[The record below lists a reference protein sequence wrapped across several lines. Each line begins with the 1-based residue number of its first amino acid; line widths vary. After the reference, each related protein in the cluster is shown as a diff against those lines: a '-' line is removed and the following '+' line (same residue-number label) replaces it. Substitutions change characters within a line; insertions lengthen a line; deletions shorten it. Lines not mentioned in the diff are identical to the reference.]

1 MAVDKNNF
9 LQDCSMK
16 IVIQVSKVIIFI
28 FLFSVIWFY
37 IDSVLK
43 PKFFDGIEP
52 LTEFYRFPRQSIDVA
67 FFGSS
72 HMEFSINPVI
82 IWQEKGIPSYVLS
95 GSIQPLWN
103 SYYYIKECLKYQ
115 SPKVIVL
122 EGFTSAVDVELDWS
136 RIVKNNIGLKM
147 SKDKIESIMVSAPKI
162 NWLELIIGLPVYHMR
177 YKELTKRDFVDPYIR
192 GEKAY
197 NNGFYTFDKI
207 VPQLRPDVAGITS
220 LRDIPEKQFKY
231 LNKIIDLAKSKN
243 IELLFV
249 ITPYVLSSIEQE
261 RFNCLHKLAKENNIK
276 FINYNLL
283 YEKVGLDFSSDFL
296 DSQHLNI
303 NGSRKISKHLA
314 SILFTEYRLEDKRQN
329 PDYAKWNSMV

>member
-1 MAVDKNNF
+1 
-9 LQDCSMK
+9 MK
-16 IVIQVSKVIIFI
+16 VVVQVAKVIIFI
-28 FLFSVIWFY
+28 FLFSVIWVY

-43 PKFFDGIEP
+43 PKFSDGIEP

-72 HMEFSINPVI
+72 HVFMSINPVI
-82 IWQEKGIPSYVLS
+82 LWQEKGIPAYVLG
-95 GSIQPLWN
+95 GSVQCLRN

-122 EGFTSAVDVELDWS
+122 EVFVASVDVGEYQDWS

-147 SKDKIESIMVSAPKI
+147 STDKIASIMVSAPKI
-162 NWLELIIGLPVYHMR
+162 NWGELIIGFPVYHSR
-177 YKELTKRDFVDPYIR
+177 YKELTRHDFVDPYKR

-197 NNGFYTFDKI
+197 NNGFYSTDTV
-207 VPQLRPDVAGITS
+207 VPQSRPDVTDITS
-220 LRDIPEKQFKY
+220 FCGIPEKSFKY
-231 LNKIIDLAKSKN
+231 LNKIIDLVKSKN

-249 ITPYVLSSIEQE
+249 VNPYVLTPGNQE
-261 RFNCLHKLAKENNIK
+261 RFNFLHKFAKENNIK

-283 YEKVGLDFSSDFL
+283 YDEINLDFNADFSD
-296 DSQHLNI
+296 SHHVNI

-314 SILFTEYRLEDKRQN
+314 SILYAEYKLEDKRQN
-329 PDYAKWNSMV
+329 PDYAKWNEWAQSFP